1 MGTGAQVQ
9 QEMKLEVEQTIGL
22 SICDEL
28 SAYQGQEIRFDLKG
42 ESNLTGIL
50 ERVLFGE
57 GQAWIKVNVEA
68 RGGGREKLGVNLFN
82 LNDITE
88 IFLPNLESDRSN

>member
-1 MGTGAQVQ
+1 MGKGAQVQ
-9 QEMKLEVEQTIGL
+9 QEIKLEVKQTIGL

-28 SAYQGQEIRFDLKG
+28 SAYEGQKIRFDLKG

-50 ERVLFGE
+50 ERVLSGE

-68 RGGGREKLGVNLFN
+68 RGDGRAKLGVNLFN
-82 LNDITE
+82 LNNVTE
-88 IFLPNLESDRSN
+88 ILLPNLE